1 MSTSKLWVSENV
13 IGCRYLETF
22 TLPIGKV
29 AINVPET
36 GIKARSGSE

>member
-1 MSTSKLWVSENV
+1 MSTSKLWESENV

-22 TLPIGKV
+22 TLSIGKV

-36 GIKARSGSE
+36 GIEARSGSE